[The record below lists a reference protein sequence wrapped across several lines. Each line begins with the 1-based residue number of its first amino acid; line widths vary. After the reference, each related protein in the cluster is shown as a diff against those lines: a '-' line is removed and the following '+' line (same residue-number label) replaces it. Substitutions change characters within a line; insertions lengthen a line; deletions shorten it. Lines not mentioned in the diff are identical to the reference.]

1 MCLFILIVLLSV
13 YRSESCDGCLHLQ
26 RPYST
31 RAIYPCL
38 SFVYLFACS
47 SLLHSIEKEK
57 AQRAALEQ
65 LEEEKIL
72 QYQREKNA
80 REKEQEEKKQQ
91 LEAAKQRGYAA
102 IYAKQDRE
110 LDKAAQL
117 DALRARR
124 RV

>member
-1 MCLFILIVLLSV
+1 M
-13 YRSESCDGCLHLQ
+13 
-26 RPYST
+26 
-31 RAIYPCL
+31 
-38 SFVYLFACS
+38 
-47 SLLHSIEKEK
+47 HSIEKEK